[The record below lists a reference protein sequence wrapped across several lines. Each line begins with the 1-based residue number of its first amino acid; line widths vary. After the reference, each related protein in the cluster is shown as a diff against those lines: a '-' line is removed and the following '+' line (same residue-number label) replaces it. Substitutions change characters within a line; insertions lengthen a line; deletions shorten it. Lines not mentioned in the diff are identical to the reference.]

1 MSRLLV
7 VVHWRLN
14 RDARSVAGAPDGV
27 AIVVAGAPDGVATVV
42 AGAPDGAA
50 GAPDGAAEAAGVMI
64 AGMAEGDLIA
74 AQAAVVRMAEGGLIA
89 AEATTVGMAE
99 GGLIAAAA
107 ATAGMVEGDLIAAEA
122 AIAGMAEGDLIAAEA
137 AVVGLGMIAAEIRL
151 DSGGAAPPVNAVAAV
166 MDATVVG
173 RLRAVIAIMT
183 AKQVESDD
191 AVLVV
196 TAAAVQMGHLRVAE
210 VEDDGKGYI
219 WVAAEMGPRGLV
231 LETFKSTPCGK
242 RARFCAKQD
251 NVAEMFDTISW
262 DITDKRVDTTLGG
275 PHVKQR

>member
-64 AGMAEGDLIA
+64 
-74 AQAAVVRMAEGGLIA
+74 
-89 AEATTVGMAE
+89 
-99 GGLIAAAA
+99 
-107 ATAGMVEGDLIAAEA
+107 AGMVEGDLIAAEA

>member
-1 MSRLLV
+1 VGSTHPAAMSRLLV

-89 AEATTVGMAE
+89 AEATTVGMA
-99 GGLIAAAA
+99 
-107 ATAGMVEGDLIAAEA
+107 EGDLIAAEA